1 MDSRITQLK
10 QLIKEGAKFTSQNFC
25 YPNVFSGEYGG
36 EDTPEW
42 LAWKTRVFNVAGAIG
57 SQDSPAFRLTETA
70 LSIGTAGNSLVEFE
84 RAHSSLKMALD
95 LLLMAVND
103 DAFGE
108 LRQSS
113 AESVL
118 PTISNKVF
126 VVHGHDS
133 ALKAE
138 IEQFLSQV
146 GLEAVVLHRQP
157 DQGQTI
163 IEKFEKYSDVGYAII
178 LLTPDEV
185 AYVVDQDALPAEQ
198 RATEMRARPNVIFE
212 FGYFVGKLGRRR
224 VCCIHKG
231 EVVLPSDL
239 HGLVYKKVDS
249 SLESQAFGLIREL
262 KTAGYQI
269 TI

>member
-1 MDSRITQLK
+1 M
-10 QLIKEGAKFTSQNFC
+10 
-25 YPNVFSGEYGG
+25 
-36 EDTPEW
+36 
-42 LAWKTRVFNVAGAIG
+42 AWKTRVFNLIEAIG
-57 SQDSPAFRLTETA
+57 SKESPAFQLAETA
-70 LSIGTAGNSLVEFE
+70 LSISTAGSSLVEFE
-84 RAHSSLKMALD
+84 RAHSSLTMALD
-95 LLLMAVND
+95 LLLVAVND
-103 DAFGE
+103 DAFWE

-113 AESVL
+113 AENVL

-185 AYVVDQDALPAEQ
+185 AYAVDQDALSAEQ

-262 KTAGYQI
+262 KAAGYEMAI
-269 TI
+269 

>member
-1 MDSRITQLK
+1 MDSRITQLE
-10 QLIKEGAKFTSQNFC
+10 QLIKEGAEFTFRNFS
-25 YPNVFSGEYGG
+25 YQRPGHEGFGG
-36 EDTPEW
+36 ADTPAW

-57 SQDSPAFRLTETA
+57 SEESPALRLAKKA
-70 LSIGTAGNSLVEFE
+70 LSINTEGHYPDRFA
-84 RAHSSLKMALD
+84 RAHNCLKKALD
-95 LLLMAVND
+95 LLLAAVND

-108 LRQSS
+108 LRQPR

-133 ALKAE
+133 GLKAE
-138 IEQFLSQV
+138 IEQFLSHI

-185 AYVVDQDALPAEQ
+185 AYTVDQGVLPAEE
-198 RATEMRARPNVIFE
+198 RTTEMRARPNVIFE
-212 FGYFVGKLGRRR
+212 FGYFVGKLGRGR
-224 VCCIHKG
+224 VCCIYKG

-249 SLESQAFGLIREL
+249 SFESQAFGLMREL

>member
-1 MDSRITQLK
+1 MH
-10 QLIKEGAKFTSQNFC
+10 G
-25 YPNVFSGEYGG
+25 
-36 EDTPEW
+36 
-42 LAWKTRVFNVAGAIG
+42 
-57 SQDSPAFRLTETA
+57 
-70 LSIGTAGNSLVEFE
+70 
-84 RAHSSLKMALD
+84 SLKMALD

-163 IEKFEKYSDVGYAII
+163 IEKFEKFSDVGYAII
-178 LLTPDEV
+178 LLTPMKS
-185 AYVVDQDALPAEQ
+185 PTWWI
-198 RATEMRARPNVIFE
+198 RMRFRPSGE
-212 FGYFVGKLGRRR
+212 RLKCAPGR
-224 VCCIHKG
+224 
-231 EVVLPSDL
+231 
-239 HGLVYKKVDS
+239 
-249 SLESQAFGLIREL
+249 
-262 KTAGYQI
+262 T
-269 TI
+269 

>member
-1 MDSRITQLK
+1 M
-10 QLIKEGAKFTSQNFC
+10 
-25 YPNVFSGEYGG
+25 V
-36 EDTPEW
+36 
-42 LAWKTRVFNVAGAIG
+42 
-57 SQDSPAFRLTETA
+57 
-70 LSIGTAGNSLVEFE
+70 
-84 RAHSSLKMALD
+84 LD
-95 LLLMAVND
+95 LLFVAVNED
-103 DAFGE
+103 TFGE
-108 LRQSS
+108 LRQPS
-113 AESVL
+113 AESVS

-185 AYVVDQDALPAEQ
+185 AYTVAQRALPAEQ

-212 FGYFVGKLGRRR
+212 FGYFVGKLGRSR

-269 TI
+269 MI